1 MHLIIAG
8 TEFILYVGLLHRDY
22 HLPLHLQLSSEDLG
36 QGPPAVFSYITKL
49 LMVMVVIAVV
59 VMMVVMMMVVVM
71 KVMVVVVTM
80 VVMVMVV
87 TMMVVV
93 MMVMVKMMMIIYI
106 CIFRVWLE
114 ACTGVGALP
123 S

>member
-8 TEFILYVGLLHRDY
+8 TEFVLCVGLLHRDY

-49 LMVMVVIAVV
+49 LMVMVLMEIV
-59 VMMVVMMMVVVM
+59 VMMVVMM
-71 KVMVVVVTM
+71 
-80 VVMVMVV
+80 MVV

-93 MMVMVKMMMIIYI
+93 MMVMVKMIMIIYI

-114 ACTGVGALP
+114 AGTGVGALP

>member
-8 TEFILYVGLLHRDY
+8 TEFVLYVGLLHRDY
-22 HLPLHLQLSSEDLG
+22 HLPLHLQLLSEDLG

-49 LMVMVVIAVV
+49 LMVMVVMEVV
-59 VMMVVMMMVVVM
+59 VMMVVMM
-71 KVMVVVVTM
+71 
-80 VVMVMVV
+80 MVV

-114 ACTGVGALP
+114 ACTGVGAFP

>member
-8 TEFILYVGLLHRDY
+8 TEFVLYVGLLHRDY

-49 LMVMVVIAVV
+49 LMVMVVMEVV
-59 VMMVVMMMVVVM
+59 VMM
-71 KVMVVVVTM
+71 
-80 VVMVMVV
+80 MVV

-106 CIFRVWLE
+106 CIFRIWLE

>member
-8 TEFILYVGLLHRDY
+8 TEFVLYVGLLHRDY

-49 LMVMVVIAVV
+49 LMVMVVMEVV
-59 VMMVVMMMVVVM
+59 VMMVVMM
-71 KVMVVVVTM
+71 
-80 VVMVMVV
+80 MVV

-114 ACTGVGALP
+114 ACTGVGAL
-123 S
+123 SS

>member
-8 TEFILYVGLLHRDY
+8 TEFVLYVGLLHRYY

-36 QGPPAVFSYITKL
+36 QGPPAVFSYISKL
-49 LMVMVVIAVV
+49 LMVMVV
-59 VMMVVMMMVVVM
+59 ME
-71 KVMVVVVTM
+71 
-80 VVMVMVV
+80 
-87 TMMVVV
+87 VVV

>member
-1 MHLIIAG
+1 MHVIIAG
-8 TEFILYVGLLHRDY
+8 TEFVLYVGLLHRDY

-49 LMVMVVIAVV
+49 LMVMVVMEV
-59 VMMVVMMMVVVM
+59 VMM
-71 KVMVVVVTM
+71 
-80 VVMVMVV
+80 MVV

>member
-8 TEFILYVGLLHRDY
+8 TEFVLYVGLLHRDY

-49 LMVMVVIAVV
+49 LMVMVVMEV
-59 VMMVVMMMVVVM
+59 VVMMMVV
-71 KVMVVVVTM
+71 T
-80 VVMVMVV
+80 
-87 TMMVVV
+87 

>member
-1 MHLIIAG
+1 M
-8 TEFILYVGLLHRDY
+8 YVGLLHRDY

-49 LMVMVVIAVV
+49 FMVMVVMEVV
-59 VMMVVMMMVVVM
+59 VMMVVMM
-71 KVMVVVVTM
+71 
-80 VVMVMVV
+80 MVV

-114 ACTGVGALP
+114 ACTGVRALP

>member
-1 MHLIIAG
+1 MHVIIAG
-8 TEFILYVGLLHRDY
+8 TEFVLYVGLLHRYY

-49 LMVMVVIAVV
+49 LMVMVLMEV
-59 VMMVVMMMVVVM
+59 VVMMMVV
-71 KVMVVVVTM
+71 T
-80 VVMVMVV
+80 
-87 TMMVVV
+87 

-114 ACTGVGALP
+114 ACTGVRALP